1 MPQKVLNQ
9 STFNVFLAL
18 ARHFSVILQL
28 EFLLR
33 LCSHVTSVPSSL
45 YGIVVIR
52 LFSINTNHLLS
63 VTLLGKTVLI

>member
-33 LCSHVTSVPSSL
+33 LCSHVTSVPASL
-45 YGIVVIR
+45 YGSVVIR
-52 LFSINTNHLLS
+52 VF
-63 VTLLGKTVLI
+63 